1 MSPENANT
9 ILLQR
14 DTQPMSGEDNNVVI
28 IHKIAMP
35 AEAEFCPVDK
45 KDLHIEFIGDSIT
58 SGEGLYGNPN
68 EMDNITQNFGGTKS
82 YAVMT
87 AEKLNASYDVI
98 SQSGWGVSY
107 SWNGSTFKALPP
119 HYCNVCSVMVGK
131 RQQGLGS
138 IDAYDFEK
146 KADVVVVNL
155 GTNDNLGLP
164 ETSYSGDREAKIVDD
179 TYNFLKTI
187 RTKNPAA
194 KIIWAWGMISIDT
207 VPALLQQGIEKYKAD
222 THDDK
227 VYSLVLE
234 PMENLEHTDEDRG
247 SRNHPGPAT
256 HKAAAQKITAFIKQI
271 L

>member
-1 MSPENANT
+1 MDVHLKKT
-9 ILLQR
+9 FLYCFGQ
-14 DTQPMSGEDNNVVI
+14 
-28 IHKIAMP
+28 P

-68 EMDNITQNFGGTKS
+68 DITAM
-82 YAVMT
+82 YA
-87 AEKLNASYDVI
+87 LY
-98 SQSGWGVSY
+98 
-107 SWNGSTFKALPP
+107 
-119 HYCNVCSVMVGK
+119 
-131 RQQGLGS
+131 
-138 IDAYDFEK
+138 
-146 KADVVVVNL
+146 
-155 GTNDNLGLP
+155 
-164 ETSYSGDREAKIVDD
+164 
-179 TYNFLKTI
+179 LKTI